1 LKKYISKSNCNL
13 KNIVFTVTNELNY
26 DQRMIRICNSLSEDG
41 FNIILIGVAFNNS
54 PALKLQKFNQKRI
67 YCIFKKGILFY
78 VEFNLRLFLKLLF
91 LKTDAICC
99 IDLDTIIPVYF
110 AGKLKKRILIYDAHE
125 YFSQMKEV
133 ISRKNIYRFWHTI
146 EKLFVPRFKNGYT
159 VGYNI
164 AKEFKQLYGVNYSV
178 IMNTPKLIDQ
188 KTLPVHEK
196 KKIIIYQGAV
206 NHARGLESLIPAM
219 KEVAAELHIYGDGN
233 IMHEIKSLIIEN
245 NLSQKVLLKGKVSPT
260 ELSDIT
266 TTGYIGINL
275 VEYTGLNQYY
285 SLANKFF
292 DYTHAEI
299 PQVTMN
305 FPEYKKINDEFEV
318 AILIDDLQIISIQQA
333 LNKLL
338 NDAALY
344 HRLALN
350 CNKAKQ
356 LYNWQNEENKLKK
369 FYHQIFE

>member
-1 LKKYISKSNCNL
+1 M

-41 FNIILIGVAFNNS
+41 FNIILIGAVFNNS
-54 PALKLQKFNQKRI
+54 LALNLQKFDQKRI

-78 VEFNLRLFLKLLF
+78 LEFNLRLFFKLLF

-99 IDLDTIIPVYF
+99 IDLDTITPVYF
-110 AGKLKKRILIYDAHE
+110 AGKLKRKILIYDAHE

-133 ISRKNIYRFWHTI
+133 ISRKNIYAFWHTV
-146 EKLFVPRFKNGYT
+146 EKYFVPRFENGYT
-159 VGYNI
+159 VGYSI

-178 IMNTPKLIDQ
+178 IMNTPKLIEN
-188 KTLPVHEK
+188 KTLPVDEK

-206 NHARGLESLIPAM
+206 NHARGLELLIPAM

-233 IMHEIKSLIIEN
+233 IMQEIKSLILEN
-245 NLSQKVLLKGKVSPT
+245 NLSQKVLLKEKVSPA
-260 ELSDIT
+260 ELSNIT
-266 TTGYIGINL
+266 ATGFIGINL
-275 VEYTGLNQYY
+275 VEHTGLNQYY

-292 DYTHAEI
+292 DYIHAEI

-338 NDAALY
+338 HDASLY
-344 HRLALN
+344 HQLRLN
-350 CNKAKQ
+350 CIKAKQ
-356 LYNWQNEENKLKK
+356 LYNWQHEEKKLKQ